1 MSKAETSERNREK
14 IRRWTE
20 EGLTPWQQ
28 RRIIMQPLISLVQWG
43 GVAVFVL
50 LVLGFLMGTY

>member
-1 MSKAETSERNREK
+1 MSKAETSRRNREK

-20 EGLTPWQQ
+20 EGLTTWQQ
-28 RRIIMQPLISLVQWG
+28 RRIIMQPLISLVQWS